1 MFSHMISYQFNTITF
16 KCFLT
21 VETLAFGHHKV
32 PIHLCSVQN
41 TIQGKENRSID
52 IKYIMAK
59 AQLFPLGNKG
69 EPDEELPTSSMLFTH
84 LSV

>member
-1 MFSHMISYQFNTITF
+1 MISYQFNTITF

-59 AQLFPLGNKG
+59 AQLFPLGNPLGNKG